1 MKVFAASN
9 VAPVSVDAKPAFEN
23 LYEDHVERVW
33 AFLQRLGV
41 PDSWVDDATQ
51 ETFLIAHR
59 QLSAFRGDSTVRT
72 WLLGIA
78 LRVAKDHRRR
88 ESRRGGPWVQLA
100 GSLPDDRR
108 SPDDVTSIREELS
121 LALRLLDQ
129 LDPNQRTVF
138 VLVEFEGF
146 TAVEVAALTSTNV
159 NTVSTRLR
167 AARLRF
173 NSLVAALEPR

>member
-1 MKVFAASN
+1 MKALAASA
-9 VAPVSVDAKPAFEN
+9 VTPVSVDAKPAFEE
-23 LYEDHVERVW
+23 LYEAHVDRIW
-33 AFLQRLGV
+33 SFLGRLGV
-41 PDSWVDDATQ
+41 PDRWVDDATQ

-59 QLSAFRGDSTVRT
+59 QFEAFRGESTLKT
-72 WLLGIA
+72 WLHGIA
-78 LRVAKDHRRR
+78 LRVAKDYRRR
-88 ESRRGGPWVQLA
+88 ESRRGGPWVQLSA
-100 GSLPDDRR
+100 SLPDEQR
-108 SPDDVTSIREELS
+108 SPHDAASTREELS

-129 LDPNQRTVF
+129 LEPNQRTVF

-146 TAVEVAALTSTNV
+146 TSVEVAALTSANV